1 MAFTL
6 HYSPD
11 SANLV
16 VRMALEEFGL
26 PYVDQLVDRSRGEQ
40 RQAAYRALNPQGLLP
55 VLIDPDQDEPLF
67 ETGAILLHLTDYKN
81 RRVGHDARATRGRLL
96 KWLFYLSNTVHAD
109 LRALFYT
116 PRYTPDPAIIPALRQ
131 GLLARLD
138 QHFAL
143 LDAELSRRA
152 EPYLLGREP
161 SVCDFYAGACARWV
175 QIYPDGAT
183 LEPARIKRH
192 ARFAEMLEH
201 LQALPSVIRACTR
214 EHISGPAF
222 IAPRLPTLD
231 RAVVT
236 G

>member
-26 PYVDQLVDRSRGEQ
+26 PYIDQLVDRSRSEQ
-40 RQAAYRALNPQGLLP
+40 RGAAYRALNPQGLLP

-67 ETGAILLHLTDYKN
+67 ETGAILLHLEDYRN
-81 RRVGHDARATRGRLL
+81 RLAGHNDRATRGRLL

-116 PRYTPDPAIIPALRQ
+116 PRYTADPATVPALRQ

-143 LDAELSRRA
+143 LDGELARRA
-152 EPYLLGREP
+152 EPFLLGTEP
-161 SVCDFYAGACARWV
+161 TVCDLYAAVCARWA
-175 QIYPDGAT
+175 QLYPEGAT
-183 LEPARIKRH
+183 MEPDRITGH
-192 ARFAEMLEH
+192 GRFAEMLER
-201 LQALPSVIRACTR
+201 LQALPSVIRACAR

-222 IAPRLPTLD
+222 ITPRLPAVD
-231 RAVVT
+231 RASIS